1 MRLKHWFRNPR
12 ADTSSHGRMHAALAA
27 AYLRRGNDVW
37 EILTKMVPGGSF
49 YTSLV
54 TSHNANHG
62 ILNVDANGAIPEVI
76 NNCLV
81 FRRGDVLNLL
91 GALPDALPRGTLRG
105 ILARGQ
111 LRIDNLTWD
120 SPAGRLHLELTS
132 AKDQTLTLRLPNR
145 PRIKTLRAAGAEAG
159 KSTRE
164 NCRKLRLTQDTPAT
178 LDITF

>member
-27 AYLRRGNDVW
+27 AYLG
-37 EILTKMVPGGSF
+37 
-49 YTSLV
+49 
-54 TSHNANHG
+54 
-62 ILNVDANGAIPEVI
+62 
-76 NNCLV
+76 
-81 FRRGDVLNLL
+81 RGDVLDLL

>member
-1 MRLKHWFRNPR
+1 M
-12 ADTSSHGRMHAALAA
+12 
-27 AYLRRGNDVW
+27 
-37 EILTKMVPGGSF
+37 
-49 YTSLV
+49 
-54 TSHNANHG
+54 
-62 ILNVDANGAIPEVI
+62 DANGAIPEVI

-81 FRRGDVLNLL
+81 FRRGDVLDLL

-132 AKDQTLTLRLPNR
+132 AKDQTLTLRLPSR

-159 KSTRE
+159 KSTRGE
-164 NCRKLRLTQDTPAT
+164 NCRRLRLTRDTPAT
-178 LDITF
+178 LDIAF